1 MKHMAH
7 NGLKALTSAWVLAL
21 LATVAWSQT
30 LTWLGTLGGDWSEA
44 RAVSADGSVVV
55 GVAKNAAGQSRAFR
69 WTRTGGMEDLGTLG
83 GSESAALDV
92 SWDGSVVVG
101 WAQDAAGRRWAFRW
115 TRMDRMQDIGK
126 IISQSLGG
134 KVYKIH
140 AFESFAHAVS
150 ADGSKVIGEFVQR
163 IGSGDNYI
171 DIYCYF
177 LWDKSV
183 GSEKLD
189 SFWGTIFDISPDGS
203 ILVSTSDNGFWG
215 QREFRIVHRLENRV
229 HRIEGCISAKS
240 AAISANGKVIVGVA
254 QGNHGGDLAVR
265 WREGAGV
272 QILGTLGGDW
282 SRARGVSADGSI
294 VVGDSEDAAE
304 NRHAFRW
311 TPLGGMESLNRTYAS
326 LLKNGSWL
334 RLARSISPDGRYI
347 VGSGYNA
354 ATKRTEAFLLDTR
367 APQRVQPQQQSAQQ
381 KKTQQKKPQQKKPR
395 TRR

>member
-1 MKHMAH
+1 MMKRTAQ
-7 NGLKALTSAWVLAL
+7 NRFKALTSACVLSTM
-21 LATVAWSQT
+21 ATVAWSQT

-44 RAVSADGSVVV
+44 IAVSADGSVVV

-126 IISQSLGG
+126 IISISLNS
-134 KVYKIH
+134 KVYKVH
-140 AFESFAHAVS
+140 VTESIAHAVS
-150 ADGSKVIGEFVQR
+150 ADGSKVIGEFVLR
-163 IGSGDNYI
+163 TNSGDNYS
-171 DIYCYF
+171 YF

-183 GSEKLD
+183 GSEMLD
-189 SFWGTIFDISPDGS
+189 TYWGTIFDISPDGS
-203 ILVSTSDNGFWG
+203 ILVSTSGNGFWG

-334 RLARSISPDGRYI
+334 RVAMSISPDGRYI

-381 KKTQQKKPQQKKPR
+381 KKTQQKKPR

>member
-7 NGLKALTSAWVLAL
+7 NGFKALTSAWVLAL

-44 RAVSADGSVVV
+44 IAVSADGSVVV

-83 GSESAALDV
+83 GSESEALDV

-163 IGSGDNYI
+163 TTFGDNYS
-171 DIYCYF
+171 YF

-183 GSEKLD
+183 GSEMLNPY
-189 SFWGTIFDISPDGS
+189 WGTIFDISPDGS
-203 ILVSTSDNGFWG
+203 ILVSTSGFALWEG
-215 QREFRIVHRLENRV
+215 REFWIVHRLENRV

>member
-1 MKHMAH
+1 MMRRIAQ
-7 NGLKALTSAWVLAL
+7 NRFKALTSAWVLAL

-44 RAVSADGSVVV
+44 IAVSADGSVVV
-55 GVAKNAAGQSRAFR
+55 GVAKNAAGQPRAFR

-126 IISQSLGG
+126 IISQSRGG

-150 ADGSKVIGEFVQR
+150 ADGSKVIGEFVER

-171 DIYCYF
+171 DKYCYF

-334 RLARSISPDGRYI
+334 RVAMSISPDGRYI

-381 KKTQQKKPQQKKPR
+381 KKTQQKKPR

>member
-1 MKHMAH
+1 MKRTAQ
-7 NGLKALTSAWVLAL
+7 NRFKALTSACVMVMM
-21 LATVAWSQT
+21 ATVAWSQT

-55 GVAKNAAGQSRAFR
+55 GIAKNAAGQSRAFR

-101 WAQDAAGRRWAFRW
+101 WAQDASGRSWAFRW
-115 TRMDRMQDIGK
+115 TRTGGMQEIGK
-126 IISQSLGG
+126 IISQSLNG
-134 KVYKIH
+134 KVYKLH
-140 AFESFAHAVS
+140 AIASVAHAVS
-150 ADGSKVIGEFVQR
+150 ADGSKVIGMFVQR
-163 IGSGDNYI
+163 DNFGDY
-171 DIYCYF
+171 YSYF

-183 GSEKLD
+183 GSEMLD
-189 SFWGTIFDISPDGS
+189 RTWGTIFDISPDGS
-203 ILVSTSDNGFWG
+203 IMVSTNGYGWGEGTEFW
-215 QREFRIVHRLENRV
+215 IVHRLEDRF
-229 HRIEGCISAKS
+229 HRLEGCMTAKS

-254 QGNHGGDLAVR
+254 QGNHGQDLAVR
-265 WREGAGV
+265 WREGAGF
-272 QILGTLGGDW
+272 QSLGTLGGDW

-294 VVGDSEDAAE
+294 VVGESEDAAE

-334 RLARSISPDGRYI
+334 LLAMSISPDGRYI

-381 KKTQQKKPQQKKPR
+381 KKTQQKKPQQKKTR

>member
-1 MKHMAH
+1 MKHWAQ
-7 NGLKALTSAWVLAL
+7 NGFKALTSAWVLAL

-126 IISQSLGG
+126 IISISLNS
-134 KVYKIH
+134 KVYKVH
-140 AFESFAHAVS
+140 VTESIAHAVS

-183 GSEKLD
+183 GSEMLD
-189 SFWGTIFDISPDGS
+189 TYWGTIFDISPDGS

-272 QILGTLGGDW
+272 QILGTLGGNW

-334 RLARSISPDGRYI
+334 RVAMSISPDGRYI

-381 KKTQQKKPQQKKPR
+381 KKTQQKKPR

>member
-1 MKHMAH
+1 MKHWAQ

-126 IISQSLGG
+126 IISLSRGSE
-134 KVYKIH
+134 VYKLH

-183 GSEKLD
+183 GSEMLD
-189 SFWGTIFDISPDGS
+189 TYWGTIFDISPDGS
-203 ILVSTSDNGFWG
+203 ILVSTSGNGFWG
-215 QREFRIVHRLENRV
+215 QREFQIVHRLENRV

-381 KKTQQKKPQQKKPR
+381 KKTQQKKPR